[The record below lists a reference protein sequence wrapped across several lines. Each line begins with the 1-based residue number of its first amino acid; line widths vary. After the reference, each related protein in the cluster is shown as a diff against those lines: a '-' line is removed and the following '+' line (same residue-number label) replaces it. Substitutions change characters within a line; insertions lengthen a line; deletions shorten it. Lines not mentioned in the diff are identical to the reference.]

1 LYLTRHRQSTVI
13 GSGQAVLGVLQMSL
27 KTGFRLLLSRLT
39 LTPNTRKIYLTD
51 ANYVILNVSTVGSV
65 GGVDGLQHY
74 RQD

>member
-1 LYLTRHRQSTVI
+1 MYLTRHRQSTVI